1 MLLKYKRWYSFIFIV
16 NMEIYC
22 MFCEYTFQS
31 EGNEEDE
38 LPASLPGGT
47 TIVLNP
53 GLDNDRP
60 SSPDT
65 TST

>member
-1 MLLKYKRWYSFIFIV
+1 MLLEYKHWYSFIFIA
-16 NMEIYC
+16 NLEIYF
-22 MFCEYTFQS
+22 MFYEYTFQS
-31 EGNEEDE
+31 EGNEEDG

-53 GLDNDRP
+53 GLDADRP